1 MRQIVILLCA
11 CTFISCN
18 SDSLKK
24 ENEKLYEEVVLLQ
37 VENKKLKEELEHYK
51 TVEANRNIDKIGRW
65 VDTRPGSDQTITLI
79 KNLET
84 DKYYMI
90 CEFKDG
96 TSSQDE
102 VRVSKEKGLLK
113 FKIIGGNHVEWYIIE
128 KNGDLSMY
136 GQNGKFGTA
145 LSY

>member
-1 MRQIVILLCA
+1 MKQIAILLCA
-11 CTFISCN
+11 CTFMSCN
-18 SDSLKK
+18 YGSLKQ
-24 ENEKLYEEVVLLQ
+24 ENEKLHEEIVLLQ
-37 VENKKLKEELEHYK
+37 IENENLKEEIEHYQK
-51 TVEANRNIDKIGRW
+51 VEANRNIDKIGRW
-65 VDTRPGSDQTITLI
+65 VDTRPGSDQTITLN

-84 DKYYMI
+84 NKYYMI

-102 VRVSKEKGLLK
+102 VRVIKEKGLLK

-136 GQNGKFGTA
+136 SQNGKFGTA

>member
-1 MRQIVILLCA
+1 M
-11 CTFISCN
+11 SCN
-18 SDSLKK
+18 YGSLKQ
-24 ENEKLYEEVVLLQ
+24 ENEKLHEEIVLLQ
-37 VENKKLKEELEHYK
+37 IENEKLKEEIEHYQK
-51 TVEANRNIDKIGRW
+51 VEANRNIDKIGRW
-65 VDTRPGSDQTITLI
+65 VDTRPGSDQTITLN

-84 DKYYMI
+84 NKYYMI

-102 VRVSKEKGLLK
+102 VRVIKEKGLLK

-136 GQNGKFGTA
+136 SQNGKFGTA

>member
-1 MRQIVILLCA
+1 MRQIVTLLCA

-18 SDSLKK
+18 SGSLKQ

-37 VENKKLKEELEHYK
+37 IENEKLKEELEHYK